1 MRGPGSEVGGREPV
15 AERGGGVLAP
25 TERLVYVCMY
35 VCMYD
40 SILCIFLYNEDP
52 NFKKVCRQKQ
62 LDLSN
67 IS

>member
-1 MRGPGSEVGGREPV
+1 MLGILTHRWEHETGLSLLEILENS
-15 AERGGGVLAP
+15 
-25 TERLVYVCMY
+25 
-35 VCMYD
+35 MYD

>member
-1 MRGPGSEVGGREPV
+1 MLGILTHRWEHETGLSLFEILENSI
-15 AERGGGVLAP
+15 
-25 TERLVYVCMY
+25 
-35 VCMYD
+35 CMYD

-52 NFKKVCRQKQ
+52 NFKKICRQKQ

>member
-1 MRGPGSEVGGREPV
+1 MLGILTHRWEHETGLLLFEILENSI
-15 AERGGGVLAP
+15 
-25 TERLVYVCMY
+25 CMY
-35 VCMYD
+35 VCMTRFYV
-40 SILCIFLYNEDP
+40 FFYNEDP

>member
-1 MRGPGSEVGGREPV
+1 MLGILTHRWEHETGLSLFEILENSI
-15 AERGGGVLAP
+15 
-25 TERLVYVCMY
+25 CML
-35 VCMYD
+35 YD

-52 NFKKVCRQKQ
+52 NFKKICRQKQ

>member
-1 MRGPGSEVGGREPV
+1 MLGILTHRWEHETGLSLFEILENSI
-15 AERGGGVLAP
+15 
-25 TERLVYVCMY
+25 CMY
-35 VCMYD
+35 VCMTR
-40 SILCIFLYNEDP
+40 CIFLYNEDP

>member
-1 MRGPGSEVGGREPV
+1 MLGILTHRWEHETGLSLFEILENSI
-15 AERGGGVLAP
+15 
-25 TERLVYVCMY
+25 CMY
-35 VCMYD
+35 VCMTRFYVF
-40 SILCIFLYNEDP
+40 FLYNEDP